1 MGHNLHFTLFEK
13 EVKINLF
20 CNKHERT
27 VNIYKIVHDTEPSR
41 IMTIRKTK
49 HEGNNMKVTLVKLVR
64 HDDQNCDLDQ

>member
-13 EVKINLF
+13 KVKINLF

-41 IMTIRKTK
+41 IYDHSKNKTWRKY
-49 HEGNNMKVTLVKLVR
+49 HEI
-64 HDDQNCDLDQ
+64 